1 MFFGDISKKVDN
13 LGGEKGFSSERKA
26 SLPDLP
32 ELPDLV
38 ILGSTGSIG
47 TQTLDVARTHGYRI
61 RAMSAHSNYKLAEQ
75 QAREF
80 LPETVCMTEESAYR
94 ELKTRLA
101 DTDIFVTYGKD
112 ALCETA
118 ALSCGM
124 VINSV
129 VGMVGLEP
137 TLAALGAKNRVGLAN
152 KETLVTGGEL
162 VKAAAAE
169 NGVDIVPIDSEHSAV
184 FQSLMGNEGNRI
196 ERIIL
201 TASGGP
207 FFGYTKEQLKTVTL
221 EQALHHPNWS
231 MGRKITTDSAT
242 LMNKG
247 LELIEAVRLFDVTP
261 DQIEVVVHR
270 QSILHSAVEYE
281 DGAVIGQLG
290 VPDMKIPIQ
299 FAITYPKRLPSCSRK
314 LSLFDV
320 GTLTFEHADEE
331 TFVCLAEARRAI
343 SKGGTA
349 PTILNGANEAAVAA
363 FLDGRIPFY
372 RIGELVCGCCAAIPH
387 TSEVTLKT
395 IAEADSA
402 AREYTNCEAER
413 QI

>member
-1 MFFGDISKKVDN
+1 MEAQGKTLSV
-13 LGGEKGFSSERKA
+13 
-26 SLPDLP
+26 
-32 ELPDLV
+32 
-38 ILGSTGSIG
+38 LGSTGSIG
-47 TQTLDVARTHGYRI
+47 TQTLDVARMHGYRI
-61 RAMSAHSNYKLAEQ
+61 RALSAHRNVRLAEA

-80 LPETVCMTEESAYR
+80 QPEVVCMTDETAYA

-101 DTDIFVTYGKD
+101 DTYIRVVCGKD

-118 ALSCGM
+118 ALPVDM

-137 TLAALGAKNRVGLAN
+137 TLSALNAHNRVGLAN

-162 VKAAAAE
+162 VRAAAKA
-169 NGVDIVPIDSEHSAV
+169 NDVDIVPIDSEHSAI
-184 FQSLMGNEGNRI
+184 FQSLMGNSRNRI
-196 ERIIL
+196 EKIIL

-207 FFGYTKEQLKTVTL
+207 FFGYNKEQLRSVTR
-221 EQALHHPNWS
+221 EQALKHPNWS

-247 LELIEAVRLFDVTP
+247 LELIEAVRLFDVAP
-261 DQIEVVVHR
+261 EQVEVVVHR

-299 FAITYPKRLPSCSRK
+299 FAITYPLRLPSCSKK

-320 GTLTFEHADEE
+320 GTITFERADEE
-331 TFVCLAEARRAI
+331 TFVCLAEARKAI
-343 SKGGTA
+343 AKGGTA
-349 PTILNGANEAAVAA
+349 PTVLNGANEAAVAA
-363 FLDGRIPFY
+363 FLEGKIPFY
-372 RIGELVCGCCAAIPH
+372 RIGEIVSECCGKIPC
-387 TSEVTLKT
+387 TGTVTLDT
-395 IAEADSA
+395 IREADRA
-402 AREYTNCEAER
+402 ARECAER
-413 QI
+413 IIWQ